1 MPTQPTRASSKLK
14 NVKVVMEKVKDTVCI
29 DSPTST
35 TTARG
40 DEKGG
45 ILHIDLE
52 EERRIVRKLDLTIV
66 PIMALFYLLSFLVS

>member
-1 MPTQPTRASSKLK
+1 
-14 NVKVVMEKVKDTVCI
+14 MEKVQDTARV

-35 TTARG
+35 TAAGG